1 MSSYDGAMSST
12 AEPIGRRERKKAAT
26 RKNISDVA
34 TTLFLERGFDNVSI
48 REVADAADVSPTT
61 VFAHF
66 SQKEALVFDEDD
78 EQRDRLVAAV
88 RNRPAGVTINRALHD
103 FYAEEID
110 VNFEEHGDQVARRFM
125 NFLNETPALRD
136 YASKMWLR
144 HEDAL
149 AAAIAD
155 ELGLSVPTAEIQVYS
170 RFVLQMQILVSE
182 SDEQRA
188 TARRR
193 FRHPRERLVAD
204 REPTGRGGYLSQGA
218 LWRSGVIE
226 SSMNL
231 RSESTRASSNV
242 WVASSTSS
250 SRWSAASG
258 STPPAFTASN
268 VACAHSENAALTPI
282 PL

>member
-1 MSSYDGAMSST
+1 MST

-26 RKNISDVA
+26 RKAISDVA
-34 TTLFLERGFDNVSI
+34 TMMFLERGFDNVSI

-66 SQKEALVFDEDD
+66 PQKEALVFDEDD

-182 SDEQRA
+182 SGDQRA
-188 TARRR
+188 TLAAG
-193 FRHPRERLVAD
+193 FDILESGWVPFESHLAEAD
-204 REPTGRGGYLSQGA
+204 T
-218 LWRSGVIE
+218 
-226 SSMNL
+226 
-231 RSESTRASSNV
+231 
-242 WVASSTSS
+242 
-250 SRWSAASG
+250 
-258 STPPAFTASN
+258 
-268 VACAHSENAALTPI
+268 
-282 PL
+282 

>member
-1 MSSYDGAMSST
+1 MSRYDGAMSST

-170 RFVLQMQILVSE
+170 RFVLQMQILVGE
-182 SDEQRA
+182 SGDQRA
-188 TARRR
+188 TLAAG
-193 FRHPRERLVAD
+193 FDILENGWAP
-204 REPTGRGGYLSQGA
+204 
-218 LWRSGVIE
+218 IE
-226 SSMNL
+226 SRL
-231 RSESTRASSNV
+231 AD
-242 WVASSTSS
+242 
-250 SRWSAASG
+250 SG
-258 STPPAFTASN
+258 A
-268 VACAHSENAALTPI
+268 
-282 PL
+282 

>member
-1 MSSYDGAMSST
+1 MSRYDGAMSST

-149 AAAIAD
+149 AATIAD

-188 TARRR
+188 T
-193 FRHPRERLVAD
+193 VAAGFD
-204 REPTGRGGYLSQGA
+204 ILENGWSP
-218 LWRSGVIE
+218 IE
-226 SSMNL
+226 SRL
-231 RSESTRASSNV
+231 AEADT
-242 WVASSTSS
+242 
-250 SRWSAASG
+250 
-258 STPPAFTASN
+258 
-268 VACAHSENAALTPI
+268 
-282 PL
+282 